1 MQVGFWSQRF
11 EASMYHLNLDTH
23 LFIFIFEVNLEHIGP
38 LSTYDH
44 VRPTSLLVSLVF
56 EATDPLVSR
65 EEVTFPHIVLGEYFN
80 TVYGIS
86 T

>member
-1 MQVGFWSQRF
+1 MQGVFWSQRF
-11 EASMYHLNLDTH
+11 EACMYHLNLDTH
-23 LFIFIFEVNLEHIGP
+23 PFIFIFEINFEHVGT

-44 VRPTSLLVSLVF
+44 VRATSLLVGLVF
-56 EATDPLVSR
+56 EATDPLVPR
-65 EEVTFPHIVLGEYFN
+65 EEITFLHIVLAEYLN